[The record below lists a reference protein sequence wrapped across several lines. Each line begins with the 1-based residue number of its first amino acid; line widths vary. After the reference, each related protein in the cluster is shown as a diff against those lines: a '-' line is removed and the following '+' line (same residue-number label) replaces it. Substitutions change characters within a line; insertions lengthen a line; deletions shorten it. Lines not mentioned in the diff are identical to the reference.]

1 MEQFFKFLFGLA
13 TFVYGLIY
21 IGIFL
26 LIIKIILMF
35 QSPIN
40 ILGLVIR

>member
-13 TFVYGLIY
+13 VFVYGLIY
-21 IGIFL
+21 IGVFL